1 MSMNDILSTA
11 LSNIYN
17 AEKIGKQFC
26 LVRPMSK
33 TVKVILEIMKNNNYL
48 GEIKYTENNKGGVA
62 KIDLLGNINKC
73 GPIKP
78 RYNIKKTGYE
88 KFEKRY
94 LPAKDFGFLIV
105 STSKGVMTHNEA
117 KTNNLGGRL
126 LAYFY

>member
-1 MSMNDILSTA
+1 MTMNDALSTA
-11 LSNIYN
+11 LSNIFN
-17 AEKIGKQFC
+17 AEKIGKQSC
-26 LVRPMSK
+26 LVKPVSK
-33 TVKVILEIMKNNNYL
+33 TVKVVLDIMKNNNYL
-48 GEIKYTENNKGGVA
+48 GDIEYTDNKKGGIA
-62 KIDLLGNINKC
+62 KINLLGNLNKC

-78 RYNIKKTGYE
+78 RYNIKKGEYE

-105 STSKGVMTHNEA
+105 TTSKGVMTHIEA